1 MDIINV
7 STNYQQAEREN
18 GGFNMAIYMYI
29 GVFYDADGDNPASFR
44 DDRRKTTSLPRAGR
58 IQARQCQSLV

>member
-29 GVFYDADGDNPASFR
+29 GVFYDADEDNPASFR
-44 DDRRKTTSLPRAGR
+44 DVTCLPQAGR
-58 IQARQCQSLV
+58 IQARRCQSLV